1 MGEAKDIILR
11 PISAGEANAL
21 VKRVHYSGKVVQNS
35 QIHIGVFYQG
45 NLEGAMQFGPSLDKR
60 KIQPLVRD
68 TLWNEFI
75 ELNRMA
81 FTDVLPRNSESRA
94 LAIAFKLLRKHAPQ
108 LKWIVTFADA
118 TQCGD
123 GTIYRASGFV
133 LTAVKSNGQLYRL
146 PAPENID
153 EARLKAAGLG
163 DNDVAVLRAWLTSI
177 TPGRGES
184 AVMHCMTAKFH
195 PFPSQREGNGELVD
209 HKLTVEDRPPKA
221 PSLEG
226 APHAHKMSLQG
237 GRPTSALLSEVKQIM
252 RRVTNGATSA
262 DRLFSLMGGYPA
274 EGYQL
279 RYIYFLDPAYRE
291 RLTVPVLPF
300 EKIDEIGAGMY
311 RGQKRSSSA
320 NEAT

>member
-1 MGEAKDIILR
+1 MGDAKDIILR
-11 PISAGEANAL
+11 PISAAEANAL

-35 QIHIGVFYQG
+35 QIHIGVFYHG

-60 KIQPLVRD
+60 KIQPLVRG

-108 LKWIVTFADA
+108 LKWVVTFADA

-123 GTIYRASGFV
+123 GAIYRAAGFV
-133 LTAVKSNGQLYRL
+133 LTAVKENGQLYRL
-146 PAPENID
+146 PSSADID
-153 EARLKAAGLG
+153 MPRLKAAGLS
-163 DNDVAVLRAWLTSI
+163 DADVAILQAWLESI
-177 TPGRGES
+177 TPVRGES
-184 AVMHCMTAKFH
+184 AVMQCMTAKFH
-195 PFPSQREGNGELVD
+195 PFPSQRNGELVD

-226 APHAHKMSLQG
+226 APHAHKMSLEG
-237 GRPTSALLSEVKQIM
+237 GHRPSALLSEVKQIM
-252 RRVTNGATSA
+252 WRVTNGATSA
-262 DRLFSLMGGYPA
+262 DRLFTLMGGYPA
-274 EGYQL
+274 DGYQL
-279 RYIYFLDPAYRE
+279 RYIYFLDQSYRE
-291 RLTVPVLPF
+291 RLTVPALPF

-311 RGQKRSSSA
+311 RGQKRTHA
-320 NEAT
+320 DEATE